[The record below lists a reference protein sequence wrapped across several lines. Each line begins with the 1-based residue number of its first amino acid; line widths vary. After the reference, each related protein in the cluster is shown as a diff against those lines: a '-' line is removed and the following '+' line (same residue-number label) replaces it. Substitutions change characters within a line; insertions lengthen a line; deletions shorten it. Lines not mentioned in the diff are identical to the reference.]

1 MLKPIVLH
9 MYLCL
14 FGICANAMPCHLI
27 GFCPLSHLQQ
37 PEDDEDDIENG
48 DSSLIDDD
56 DEPLSIADSC
66 CSEERESAHP
76 QKPRSRAVSA
86 RSNAG
91 RQLPQPYRKG
101 VNVKVE

>member
-1 MLKPIVLH
+1 MLALVP
-9 MYLCL
+9 
-14 FGICANAMPCHLI
+14 MPCHLT
-27 GFCPLSHLQQ
+27 GFCPLSHLQL

-48 DSSLIDDD
+48 DSSLIDD

-66 CSEERESAHP
+66 CSEERESAP
-76 QKPRSRAVSA
+76 AQKPRSRAVSA

-91 RQLPQPYRKG
+91 RQMPQPYRKG

>member
-1 MLKPIVLH
+1 

-14 FGICANAMPCHLI
+14 IWHSCANAIPI
-27 GFCPLSHLQQ
+27 HLQQ
-37 PEDDEDDIENG
+37 QEDDEDDIENG

-66 CSEERESAHP
+66 CSEERESASAH
-76 QKPRSRAVSA
+76 KPRSRAVSA

-91 RQLPQPYRKG
+91 RQMPQPYRKG